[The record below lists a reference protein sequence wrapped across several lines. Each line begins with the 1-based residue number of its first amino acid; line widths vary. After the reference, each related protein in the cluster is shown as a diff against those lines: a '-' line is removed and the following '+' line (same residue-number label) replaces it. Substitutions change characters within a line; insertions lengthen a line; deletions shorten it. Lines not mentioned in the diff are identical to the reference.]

1 MGSPTDCA
9 ASSVAPKI
17 PARKLESEMRTMKI
31 WTALFALCLTQSSL
45 GAESAAP
52 ELRADFA
59 QAVQLIANNYAYFD
73 KKDTA
78 WDTAPARYADDVARI
93 SNRAELVVLLEQLL
107 DELYD
112 PHAQLNTN
120 SPKSWRLVP
129 SGTDLWAEW
138 RGGNAVITEVRGD
151 SDAARAGVRAGDVVV
166 SINAAPIAEPV
177 AARMGRTYPHTSAP
191 ARDWALRSVL
201 AGRHDTQR
209 VLVLKSGAHERTV
222 NLPARDQKFSNDGGP
237 VSQAI
242 KGDSVGY
249 IRINDSLGDGAT
261 IRAFDAAVDSLMNTR
276 ALIVDLRNTASG
288 GNSSVARGMIGRF
301 VARQSAYQKHEL
313 PAEEHET
320 GIKRSWL
327 ELVSPRGTRYA
338 KPVAVLV
345 DHWTGSM
352 GEGIAIGFDA
362 THAGTVVG
370 TPMAALIGAT
380 YHLELTH
387 SGIGMN
393 VPAERLYHA
402 VDGKPREDF
411 VPRVVVD
418 PSSAKG
424 DSDPFIEAALRV
436 LK

>member
-1 MGSPTDCA
+1 
-9 ASSVAPKI
+9 
-17 PARKLESEMRTMKI
+17 MKI
-31 WTALFALCLTQSSL
+31 RLALLTLCLTQTSFA
-45 GAESAAP
+45 AETRTPSAV

-59 QAVQLIANNYAYFD
+59 QAVQLVGENYAYFD

-78 WDTAPARYADDVARI
+78 WKTASARYADDVTRI
-93 SNRAELVVLLEQLL
+93 TNRAQLVVVLEQLL

-138 RGGNAVITEVRGD
+138 RDGSAVVTEVRSD

-166 SINAAPIAEPV
+166 SIGATPITSAV
-177 AARMGRTYPHTSAP
+177 DARMGRTYPHTSAP

-201 AGRHDTQR
+201 AGRHDTER
-209 VLVLKSGAHERTV
+209 ALVLKSGASQRTV
-222 NLPARDQKFSNDGGP
+222 KLPARDQNFSSDAAA
-237 VSQAI
+237 VSHAI
-242 KGDSVGY
+242 KGDNVGY
-249 IRINDSLGDGAT
+249 IRINDSLGDNAT
-261 IRAFDAAVDSLMNTR
+261 IQAFDAAVDALMNTR

-288 GNSSVARGMIGRF
+288 GNSSVARGVIGRF
-301 VARQSAYQKHEL
+301 VRTQLPYQKHEL
-313 PAEEHET
+313 PAEQHET
-320 GIKRSWL
+320 GINRSWL
-327 ELVSPRGTRYA
+327 ELVAPRGKTYT

-362 THAGTVVG
+362 TRAGTVIG

-380 YHLELTH
+380 YHLELAN

-402 VDGKPREDF
+402 VDGTPREDY
-411 VPRVVVD
+411 VPKVVVD
-418 PSSAKG
+418 VAVAKVG
-424 DSDPFIEAALRV
+424 SDPFIEAALRT
-436 LK
+436 LN

>member
-1 MGSPTDCA
+1 
-9 ASSVAPKI
+9 
-17 PARKLESEMRTMKI
+17 MKTWI
-31 WTALFALCLTQSSL
+31 ALLALWLTQNSFA
-45 GAESAAP
+45 AETRAPSAQ

-59 QAVQLIANNYAYFD
+59 QAVQLVAENYAYFD
-73 KKDTA
+73 KKDTV
-78 WDTAPARYADDVARI
+78 WKTTSARYADDAARI
-93 SNRAELVVLLEQLL
+93 TNRAQLVAALEQLL

-138 RGGNAVITEVRGD
+138 RSSAAVVTQVRSD
-151 SDAARAGVRAGDVVV
+151 SDAARAGIRAGDVVV
-166 SINAAPIAEPV
+166 SIDATPILRAV
-177 AARMGRTYPHTSAP
+177 DARMGRSYPHTSTA

-201 AGRHDTQR
+201 AGRHDMERT
-209 VLVLKSGAHERTV
+209 LVLKSGTTERTV
-222 NLPARDQKFSNDGGP
+222 KLPARDQNFSRDGEP
-237 VSQAI
+237 VSHAI
-242 KGDSVGY
+242 KGDNVGY
-249 IRINDSLGDGAT
+249 IRINDSLGDNAT
-261 IRAFDAAVDSLMNTR
+261 IRAFDAAVDALTDTR

-301 VARQSAYQKHEL
+301 VRTQLPYQKHEL

-320 GIKRSWL
+320 GVNRSWL
-327 ELVSPRGTRYA
+327 ELVTPRGKTYSQ
-338 KPVAVLV
+338 PVAVLV

-362 THAGTVVG
+362 TQAGTVIG

-402 VDGKPREDF
+402 VNGTPREDY
-411 VPRVVVD
+411 VPRVVVETIGVPAD
-418 PSSAKG
+418 N
-424 DSDPFIEAALRV
+424 DPFIDAALRV
-436 LK
+436 LKK

>member
-1 MGSPTDCA
+1 
-9 ASSVAPKI
+9 
-17 PARKLESEMRTMKI
+17 MKI
-31 WTALFALCLTQSSL
+31 WIALLTLSLTQSSFA
-45 GAESAAP
+45 AEARAP
-52 ELRADFA
+52 TAQELRADFA
-59 QAVQLIANNYAYFD
+59 EAVQLIADNYAYFD

-78 WDTAPARYADDVARI
+78 WKTASARYADDVARI
-93 SNRAELVVLLEQLL
+93 TNRAQLVVVLEQLL

-129 SGTDLWAEW
+129 SGTDLWAQW
-138 RGGNAVITEVRGD
+138 RGGVAVVTEVRSD
-151 SDAARAGVRAGDVVV
+151 SDAARAGIRAGDVVV
-166 SINAAPIAEPV
+166 SIDAKPIAQV
-177 AARMGRTYPHTSAP
+177 VDARMGRTYPHSSAA

-209 VLVLKSGAHERTV
+209 MLVLKSGTAERTV
-222 NLPARDQKFSNDGGP
+222 TLAARDQHFSRDGEP
-237 VSQAI
+237 VAHAI
-242 KGDSVGY
+242 KGDNVGY
-249 IRINDSLGDGAT
+249 IRINDSLGDNAT
-261 IRAFDAAVDSLMNTR
+261 IQAFDAAVDALANTR

-301 VARQSAYQKHEL
+301 VRTQLPYQKHEL

-320 GIKRSWL
+320 GINRSWL
-327 ELVSPRGTRYA
+327 ELVAPRGKTYTR
-338 KPVAVLV
+338 PVAVLV

-362 THAGTVVG
+362 TKAGTVIG

-402 VDGKPREDF
+402 VDGTPREDY
-411 VPRVVVD
+411 VPKVAVD
-418 PSSAKG
+418 VANAKG
-424 DSDPFIEAALRV
+424 DGDPFIEAALRA

>member
-1 MGSPTDCA
+1 
-9 ASSVAPKI
+9 
-17 PARKLESEMRTMKI
+17 MRTPQLERERKTMKT
-31 WTALFALCLTQSSL
+31 WTALLALCLTQGSFA
-45 GAESAAP
+45 AESPAP
-52 ELRADFA
+52 TARQLRDDFT
-59 QAVQLIANNYAYFD
+59 QAVQLIADNYAYFD

-78 WDTAPARYADDVARI
+78 WKTAPTGYAADVARI
-93 SNRAELVVLLEQLL
+93 TNRAQLVVVLEQLL

-138 RGGNAVITEVRGD
+138 RNGNAVITQVRGD
-151 SDAARAGVRAGDVVV
+151 SDAARAGVRAGDAVV
-166 SINAAPIAEPV
+166 SINAVPIAQPV
-177 AARMGRTYPHTSAP
+177 EARMGRTYPHTSAP

-201 AGRHDTQR
+201 AGRHDTER
-209 VLVLKSGAHERTV
+209 VLVLKSGARERTV
-222 NLPARDQKFSNDGGP
+222 KLPAPDQNFSKEDAA
-237 VSQAI
+237 VSRAI
-242 KGDSVGY
+242 KGENVGY
-249 IRINDSLGDGAT
+249 IRINDSLGDSAT
-261 IRAFDAAVDSLMNTR
+261 IQAFDAAVDTLMNTR
-276 ALIVDLRNTASG
+276 GLIVDLRNTASG

-301 VARQSAYQKHEL
+301 LAREVAYQKHEL

-327 ELVSPRGTRYA
+327 ELVSPRGTRYS

-362 THAGTVVG
+362 TKAGTVIG
-370 TPMAALIGAT
+370 TPMAGLIGAT
-380 YHLELTH
+380 YRLELTH
-387 SGIGMN
+387 SGIAMN

-402 VDGKPREDF
+402 VDGTPRESF
-411 VPRVVVD
+411 VPRVPVKTVG
-418 PSSAKG
+418 AKG
-424 DSDPFIEAALRV
+424 DSDPFIEAALRT